1 MANRRS
7 KVVSLDECSVLVG
20 QDMDWEKPL
29 DPKQRS
35 SGKDAI
41 DIRDLVADI
50 NYYESIDS
58 PFLRCDITIVDA
70 IDLYKNLRGK
80 EVVKVKMTSES
91 SDDDPIEVIFRIFK
105 IGSFIKNERAVMY
118 ILHLTSNESFLN
130 EARRMFGAYGPCE
143 KHQNK
148 EHLPKHICKD
158 ILKAPNNKIKGANF
172 EAHGPIC
179 FYSPNWR
186 PLDAITY
193 ISDKVLRQSGGGGGR
208 KSQAQ
213 SGFLFYENKHGF
225 HFRSIDGLCSQS
237 STGIKYTY
245 AQQSVEAKDPKDE
258 YFRIESA
265 TYPDKT
271 NHLEKLRTG
280 LYKTS
285 VLGISIAAQGN
296 SFLPSGSSSSS
307 KDKPNVKLKNY
318 EVTMEG
324 IFKMADTI
332 DTGFPTSG
340 TKFPDPESM
349 PSTRYKF
356 RVLPSFNHQ
365 PKGGSNPNGGESPV
379 DSIQVSSYATARY
392 SLLNAIQLNI
402 KVPGNTKLA
411 VGEII
416 EVSIP
421 LSTSEDGDV
430 QEDRVYSG
438 KYLIA
443 GLHHLYRKEGMT
455 TTLYLTKDSVREDRS

>member
-1 MANRRS
+1 MANQRA
-7 KVVSLDECSVLVG
+7 KTVTLDECSIQFG
-20 QDMDWEKPL
+20 KDMEWESPL
-29 DPKQRS
+29 DPKSRS
-35 SGKDAI
+35 KGEDVL
-41 DIRDLVADI
+41 DIRDMVADI

-70 IDLYKNLRGK
+70 VDLYKNIRGK

-91 SDDDPIEVIFRIFK
+91 SDDDPLEVVFRVFK
-105 IGSFIKNERAVMY
+105 MGSFIKNERAVMY
-118 ILHLTSNESFLN
+118 ILHCTSHESFLN

-143 KHQNK
+143 KHKNK
-148 EHLPKHICKD
+148 PQLPKYICKD
-158 ILKAPNNKIKGANF
+158 ILKAPRSKMKGSNF

-208 KSQAQ
+208 KSQSQ

-225 HFRSIDGLCSQS
+225 HFKSIDGLCSQGA
-237 STGIKYTY
+237 TGIKYTY
-245 AQQSVEAKDPKDE
+245 AQQSVESKDPKDE
-258 YFRIESA
+258 YFKIESA

-296 SFLPSGSSSSS
+296 SFLPSGSSAQGQ
-307 KDKPNVKLKNY
+307 DKPNVKLKNF
-318 EVTMEG
+318 EVTMES
-324 IFKMADTI
+324 IFKQANTI

-340 TKFPDPESM
+340 TKFPDAESM

-356 RVLPSFNHQ
+356 RVMPSFNHQ
-365 PKGGSNPNGGESPV
+365 PKSGSNPNGGESPV
-379 DSIQVSSYATARY
+379 DTIQVSSYATARY

-402 KVPGNTKLA
+402 NVPGNTALA

-421 LSTSEDGDV
+421 LATSEDGEV
-430 QEDRVYSG
+430 QEDRTYSG

-443 GLHHLYRKEGMT
+443 SLHHLYRKEGMT
-455 TTLYLTKDSVREDRS
+455 TTLYLTKDSVRKEK